1 MSVFALSLQAQR
13 KFRNLTADEVKIDSV
28 LPMISYSFCLPEG
41 HEDSTYTLKLLYP
54 EFLVMAQ
61 SEVEAYKKLRGE
73 VRPGAMPE
81 VEAYIAYARKKPMLT
96 TSFCPVVFRDG
107 RYQYLVSFLPQLGS
121 AERGGRPEDNS
132 SGTVAACDSEREGF
146 SSGTVA
152 ACDSEGEGFSSG
164 TVATCK
170 AKGADSSSG
179 TAAGK
184 GAKGAVFAA
193 RASAERYA
201 EHSVLAE
208 GRWAKIR
215 VSETGIHELTA
226 DVIRK
231 AGFSNMDKVK
241 IYGYGGN
248 LVPEVLTDS
257 YLRECDDLS
266 EVATC
271 TVGGRC
277 LFYAKGPVSWS
288 SATTT
293 VRTRNPYSDY
303 GYYFITENDGAPK
316 TCTEQ
321 ELMENVT
328 KSNDIYH
335 ILHEKDEY
343 AWYNG
348 GRNLCESAPISAGS
362 SKTYEIQLPP
372 VTGATATV
380 SFAANANG
388 TQVKVYQDDVLKSTS
403 TIKIADYD
411 KAMGAISSLAVPASE
426 EGKTLR
432 VKIENLG
439 PGAVRL
445 DNIAVAMRNKGIE
458 PDINADKLP
467 AAEFVYNIT
476 NQDLHA
482 DRDYDMVIIIPTS
495 QKTRQQAE
503 RLKAFHEEH
512 DGLKVRIVPADE
524 LYNEFSSGT
533 PDASAYRRYMKMLYD
548 RAENAEKAPRYL
560 LLFGDCTFDN
570 RMLTSGL
577 RSESIDDYLLCFE
590 SENSYNEVYCYVSD
604 DFFTMLDDGESI
616 STGDYYRGI
625 PDVAVGRFT
634 CTTADQ
640 AKVFVDKTINYATS
654 SPSGSWQNTLM
665 FLGDDGNNNIH
676 MRDVNEVA
684 DYVIRQHPGYY
695 VRKVMWDAYKR
706 ESSSTGHRYPEVTKI
721 LKQQQAEGALL
732 IDYAG
737 HGSEISIS
745 HEAALVL
752 KDFEDFRGSNLPL
765 WITASCDIMPFD
777 GNAQTI
783 GETAVMNPN
792 GGAVAFYGTTRT
804 VYSSYNKIIN
814 SAFVKNVLS
823 YDANGKPMSIG
834 EANRKTKEYL
844 VTSGSDITVNK
855 MQYALIGD
863 PVLSL
868 ALPSLTLKVDS
879 INDVAV
885 SAGNA
890 EINAGKVVKIKGHVE
905 GANGR
910 VETFNG
916 LLNAMVRD
924 TEELVVCRLN
934 NDDPKDGAQSPF
946 TYTDRRN
953 ILFQGA
959 DSIKNGTFTF
969 LFAVPKD
976 INYTEGTGMLNL
988 YAVNNE
994 HTLSAHGACDSF
1006 LVKGSEISE
1015 NDSIGP
1021 SIYCYLNSPEF
1032 SYGGTVNSTPYFV
1045 AEISDKDGI
1054 NASGAGIGHDMQLII
1069 DGDISKTYNLNDN
1082 FQYDFGSYTSGQTY
1096 YVLPQLEEGKHYLT
1110 FRAWDILNNSSVS
1123 TLAFEVKKGLKPA
1136 LLSVGLARNPV
1147 RDNAR
1152 FVITHDRAGAEISVE
1167 IEVMDTSGRLL
1178 WSRTETAISS
1188 GNRYES
1194 TWNLTLD
1201 NGSSLDTGVYL
1212 YRIKLCSDGSE
1223 WSSKAKKMVV
1233 IR

>member
-1 MSVFALSLQAQR
+1 MGIFALSLQAQR
-13 KFRNLTADEVKIDSV
+13 TFRNLTADEVKIDSV
-28 LPMISYSFCLPEG
+28 LPKISYSFPLPKG
-41 HEDSTYTLKLLYP
+41 HSDSIYTLRLLYP
-54 EFLVMAQ
+54 EFLDMSE
-61 SEVEAYKKLRGE
+61 SEVEAYKKIQGDAMPGE
-73 VRPGAMPE
+73 MPE
-81 VEAYIAYARKKPMLT
+81 VGQFVAYARKMPMLT
-96 TSFCPVVFRDG
+96 TSFCPVVFREG
-107 RYQYLVSFLPQLGS
+107 RYQYLVSFLPQLERERKGADMLDMPDGEPSGSAQAAGNGEPSGS
-121 AERGGRPEDNS
+121 AE
-132 SGTVAACDSEREGF
+132 AAGNAQ
-146 SSGTVA
+146 A
-152 ACDSEGEGFSSG
+152 AGKAQAAG
-164 TVATCK
+164 AAK
-170 AKGADSSSG
+170 AKGAG
-179 TAAGK
+179 
-184 GAKGAVFAA
+184 FAA
-193 RASAERYA
+193 RAGAERYA

-215 VSETGIHELTA
+215 VGETGIHELTA
-226 DVIRK
+226 DVVRK
-231 AGFSNMDKVK
+231 AGFSNIDKVK

-257 YLRECDDLS
+257 YLREYDDLS

-271 TVGGRC
+271 MVGGRR

-303 GYYFITENDGAPK
+303 GYYFITESDEAPK

-321 ELMENVT
+321 ELMENVM

-348 GRNLCESAPISAGS
+348 GRNLCESAPIAAGS

-372 VTGATATV
+372 VSGASATV

-403 TIKIADYD
+403 TISIADYD
-411 KAMGAISSLAVPASE
+411 KAKGATCSMSLPASE
-426 EGKTLR
+426 EAKTLR

-445 DNIAVAMRNKGIE
+445 DNIAVAMRNKGIV
-458 PDINADKLP
+458 PDINTDKLP
-467 AAEFVYNIT
+467 VAEYVHNIT

-495 QKTRQQAE
+495 QKTRTQAE

-548 RAENAEKAPRYL
+548 RAGNAETAPRYL

-604 DFFTMLDDGESI
+604 DFFAMLDDGESI
-616 STGDYYRGI
+616 STGDSYRGI

-634 CTTADQ
+634 CITADQ
-640 AKVFVDKTINYATS
+640 AKVFVDKTINYVTS
-654 SPSGSWQNTLM
+654 SPSGNWQNTLM

-684 DYVIRQHPGYY
+684 EEVMRLHPGYY

-752 KDFEDFRGSNLPL
+752 KDFEEFRGSNLPL

-823 YDANGKPMSIG
+823 YDANGKPLTIG

-844 VTSGSDITVNK
+844 VTSSADLTVNK
-855 MQYALIGD
+855 MQYSLIGD
-863 PVLSL
+863 PALSL
-868 ALPSLTLKVDS
+868 ALPTLTLQVDS
-879 INDVAV
+879 INGIAV
-885 SAGNA
+885 DKG
-890 EINAGKVVKIKGHVE
+890 ETQINAGQVVAVKGRVISNGKKVE
-905 GANGR
+905 G
-910 VETFNG
+910 FNG
-916 LLNAMVRD
+916 LVNALVRD
-924 TEELVVCRLN
+924 TEERIVCRLN
-934 NDDPKDGAQSPF
+934 DDDPKDGAQYPF
-946 TYTDRRN
+946 TYMDRRN
-953 ILFQGA
+953 ILFQGT
-959 DSIKNGTFTF
+959 DSVRNGEFSF
-969 LFAVPKD
+969 VFAVPMD
-976 INYTEGTGMLNL
+976 INYSEGTGMLNL

-994 HTLSAHGACDSF
+994 HTTAAHGACDSF
-1006 LVKGSEISE
+1006 HVSGAQISE
-1015 NDSIGP
+1015 DDNIGP

-1032 SYGGTVNSTPYFV
+1032 SYGGTVNSTPFFV

-1054 NASGAGIGHDMQLII
+1054 NASGAGIGHDMQLVI
-1069 DGDISKTYNLNDN
+1069 DGDKSKTYNLNDN
-1082 FQYDFGSYTSGQTY
+1082 FQYDFGSYTTGQTY
-1096 YVLPQLEEGKHYLT
+1096 YVLPQLEEGKHILT
-1110 FRAWDILNNSSVS
+1110 FRAWDVLNNSSVA
-1123 TLAFEVKKGLKPA
+1123 TLAFEVKKGLTPN
-1136 LLSVGLARNPV
+1136 LLNVELARNPV
-1147 RDNAR
+1147 RDAAR
-1152 FVITHDRAGAEISVE
+1152 FFITHDRAGAEIEVE
-1167 IEVMDTSGRLL
+1167 IDVMDTSGRLL
-1178 WSRTETAISS
+1178 WSHAEKGISS
-1188 GNRYES
+1188 GNRYDVN
-1194 TWNLTLD
+1194 WNLTLD
-1201 NGSSLDTGVYL
+1201 NGSSLNTGVYL
-1212 YRIKLCSDGSE
+1212 YRIRLRSDGSE
-1223 WSSKAKKMVV
+1223 WASKAKKMVV